1 MQENQHL
8 GPDSDKFRIS
18 VAGPDLKFREFW
30 ITDPV
35 PTGRQII
42 EAAGFGPPDA
52 FVVLQWFPDKDL
64 DEVELDETTDV
75 RPEGAGRF
83 IVAKSTQ
90 WFEFVIDERRHPWP
104 EKLITRE
111 VLILLA
117 GPDPAKFSVWQE
129 LRHWPS
135 DKEIV
140 DGHPADLA
148 EPGLERFYTV
158 LTHTTEGE
166 L

>member
-1 MQENQHL
+1 MQENQHVGPEL
-8 GPDSDKFRIS
+8 GGFRIS
-18 VAGPDLKFREFW
+18 VAGTDLKFREARVA
-30 ITDPV
+30 DPV

-42 EAAGFGPPDA
+42 QAAGYERVDEY
-52 FVVLQWFPDKDL
+52 VVLQWFPDKDL
-64 DEVELDETTDV
+64 DEIELDETTDL
-75 RPEGAGRF
+75 RAPGSDRF
-83 IVAKSTQ
+83 IVAKSSE

-104 EKLITRE
+104 EKLITRD

-117 GPDPAKFSVWQE
+117 GLEPSKFSVWQE
-129 LRHWPS
+129 LRHRPA
-135 DKEIV
+135 DKEIL

-158 LTHTTEGE
+158 QKHTTEGM